1 VLLPANLIGAWV
13 GVAFAA
19 GAAGH
24 TLAGGAVR
32 GLVAL
37 LVAVAVYY
45 TLIAVLGEGIRTI
58 GATHAAVVWGS
69 TAVIVGPLLGAA
81 GQAWRRRTGWWRAM
95 AVGPLSAALIAEG
108 LVFGA
113 ERLAAV
119 DRLAEDP
126 GAIVLGLE
134 IAVGAVLPLVLL
146 PRGER
151 LRSYAAT
158 LGLTIVGVATL
169 ATVDDIIRTI
179 ADTF

>member
-81 GQAWRRRTGWWRAM
+81 GQAWRRRTGWWRAI
-95 AVGPLSAALIAEG
+95 AVAPLSAEG